1 MEPCHTAP
9 SGVCVKGDR
18 MLVRHNESVRNAT
31 LQGLFDFVNAH
42 GVCDIDVTARTN
54 FGMVRLVHL
63 GIDRNGLYA
72 VTYEGDKIPMKHIR
86 PNALLEIADKLG
98 INECRSH
105 HIVRRRFGRR

>member
-31 LQGLFDFVNAH
+31 LQGLFDYVNAH

-54 FGMVRLVHL
+54 FGIVRLVRL
-63 GIDRNGLYA
+63 GIDSDGLYA
-72 VTYEGDKIPMKHIR
+72 VTYEGEKIPMKHIR
-86 PNALLEIADKLG
+86 PNALLEIADNLG
-98 INECRSH
+98 INECRSRRME
-105 HIVRRRFGRR
+105 RRR